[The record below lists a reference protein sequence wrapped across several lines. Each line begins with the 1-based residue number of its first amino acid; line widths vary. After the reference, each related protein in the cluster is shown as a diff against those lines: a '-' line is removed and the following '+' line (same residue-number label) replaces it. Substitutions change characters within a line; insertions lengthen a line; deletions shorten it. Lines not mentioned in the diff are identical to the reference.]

1 MFDKDNLFLCLN
13 VVFLNETACY
23 TALTEQ
29 DKHRSEQTIQSGG
42 TARFRASDVFDATG
56 ERPRRNEGVRRKA
69 KPSGEGERGVP
80 MLDEAMTGC
89 LRQTYSGKHHPFPDL
104 ADAIATRRRTDFSST
119 GPQSGSGRRGVGRRE
134 QRLLPTIM

>member
-1 MFDKDNLFLCLN
+1 MFDKDNLFLRLN

-69 KPSGEGERGVP
+69 KPSGEGREGFR
-80 MLDEAMTGC
+80 C
-89 LRQTYSGKHHPFPDL
+89 LMKR
-104 ADAIATRRRTDFSST
+104 
-119 GPQSGSGRRGVGRRE
+119 
-134 QRLLPTIM
+134 